1 LQQQITT
8 LKGEKTSLQQQ
19 ILGLQRRIQEIE
31 EQAAQECTTLWTLC
45 EMVGLMVGTSFA
57 SNDAWNGV
65 PWRAVSGAWLLS
77 SANASRADSK
87 TSMSDDDLVQVGKA
101 LSSLKDNERFHGV
114 LQQPSVSKAV
124 RHWAGIERLSPEECE
139 DWQSDGQIMFVLAE
153 LRRLEHCC
161 RKAGMKDRP
170 SAASDNPGDKVED
183 PPSKRQRTEEGAAT
197 RAPDCKSIDPAT
209 RTWQHDE
216 PAPAK
221 LAGEDWEEHR
231 SKVGLQLMGEMPSAN
246 ASLNYFLKD
255 ESRRSFAA
263 HLANPFGQQ
272 FCASW
277 FAKVRVGTKWLQP
290 NSWWGP
296 MPRKTAWMVAKGHT
310 CTYEYGGMEVQ
321 PIEYPVWMV
330 ELMQSVMPHCGLT
343 EIKDMPNS
351 CNLNLYEDGKQMVG
365 WHADDEELFQ
375 GKSKDCRIISLSL
388 GASRQFEL
396 ELNWPGPDESIGV
409 VQTLSDGDICTMEG
423 MTQKHFMHRVPEE
436 ETPVGPRINLT
447 WRWIAKPRDS
457 SKKQEEKVPLH
468 TVLACEDELPLPD
481 GRRLRGGKLENA
493 AVQSTLEDL
502 PDLPPVDPGAWRRTL
517 VWQLV
522 TMVLAAVL
530 ARVGVWYQEDE
541 FAKLAMNATS
551 GVNDAEL

>member
-1 LQQQITT
+1 MRTGPVQPRTT
-8 LKGEKTSLQQQ
+8 LADAIAQLKAART
-19 ILGLQRRIQEIE
+19 RCIQ
-31 EQAAQECTTLWTLC
+31 
-45 EMVGLMVGTSFA
+45 
-57 SNDAWNGV
+57 
-65 PWRAVSGAWLLS
+65 PVSIVA
-77 SANASRADSK
+77 
-87 TSMSDDDLVQVGKA
+87 
-101 LSSLKDNERFHGV
+101 
-114 LQQPSVSKAV
+114 
-124 RHWAGIERLSPEECE
+124 
-139 DWQSDGQIMFVLAE
+139 
-153 LRRLEHCC
+153 
-161 RKAGMKDRP
+161 
-170 SAASDNPGDKVED
+170 DKVED

-457 SKKQEEKVPLH
+457 SKKQEEKV
-468 TVLACEDELPLPD
+468 
-481 GRRLRGGKLENA
+481 
-493 AVQSTLEDL
+493 
-502 PDLPPVDPGAWRRTL
+502 
-517 VWQLV
+517 
-522 TMVLAAVL
+522 
-530 ARVGVWYQEDE
+530 
-541 FAKLAMNATS
+541 
-551 GVNDAEL
+551 